1 MAQRRMFSK
10 EITTSDTFVDMPMS
24 SQLLYFHLGMEA
36 DDEGFIGNAKMLS
49 RAYGANSDDL
59 SLLKA
64 KGFII
69 MFENG
74 VSVVK
79 DWNLNNKIRK
89 DRIKP
94 TIYRSEKSL
103 LNVDID
109 GAYYLG
115 NQMSTECQP
124 IGNQM
129 SAQVRLGK
137 DRLGKDVVSRSV
149 KTETEKS
156 EPQKP
161 EPKTIDAVDVE
172 STRKS
177 FELWEQLWGFPNAIA
192 VQEIDNWIN
201 TIGDD
206 MLLFAVNYAGSRTV
220 KASGAVRYISKIVE
234 GWRQKNITT
243 VEQAEKANQEHEQRM
258 STERGGWSN
267 QPKQKETLPDW
278 AKDDYEPEKKETT
291 PEELAAIQA
300 QMARL
305 QASKDD
311 D

>member
-89 DRIKP
+89 ERMKP

-109 GAYYLG
+109 GSYFID
-115 NQMSTECQP
+115 NQMATISHP
-124 IGNQM
+124 DVNQM
-129 SAQVRLGK
+129 SAQDRLGK
-137 DRLGKDVVSRSV
+137 DRLGKVSKDILSGSDAPDHVPYKEIVDYLNEKTGSKYRSSGS
-149 KTETEKS
+149 KTKSLIKARTNEGFSLDDFKTVIEKKTKEWSGTDMEKYLRPETLFSTKFEGYLN
-156 EPQKP
+156 QKQSANP
-161 EPKTIDAVDVE
+161 
-172 STRKS
+172 R
-177 FELWEQLWGFPNAIA
+177 Q
-192 VQEIDNWIN
+192 
-201 TIGDD
+201 
-206 MLLFAVNYAGSRTV
+206 
-220 KASGAVRYISKIVE
+220 SGY
-234 GWRQKNITT
+234 G
-243 VEQAEKANQEHEQRM
+243 
-258 STERGGWSN
+258 
-267 QPKQKETLPDW
+267 KQKHQGIVP
-278 AKDDYEPEKKETT
+278 KF
-291 PEELAAIQA
+291 
-300 QMARL
+300 L
-305 QASKDD
+305 QGKV
-311 D
+311 

>member
-115 NQMSTECQP
+115 NQMSTNVQP

-129 SAQVRLGK
+129 SAQDRLGK

-161 EPKTIDAVDVE
+161 EPKTIDAVEVE
-172 STRKS
+172 PTRKS

-234 GWRQKNITT
+234 GWRQKNIAT

-291 PEELAAIQA
+291 PEKLAAIQA

>member
-1 MAQRRMFSK
+1 MFSK

-115 NQMSTECQP
+115 NQMSTNVQP

-161 EPKTIDAVDVE
+161 EPKTIDAVEVE
-172 STRKS
+172 PTRKS

-234 GWRQKNITT
+234 GWQQKNITT

-258 STERGGWSN
+258 SSERGGWSN

-291 PEELAAIQA
+291 PEKLAAIQA